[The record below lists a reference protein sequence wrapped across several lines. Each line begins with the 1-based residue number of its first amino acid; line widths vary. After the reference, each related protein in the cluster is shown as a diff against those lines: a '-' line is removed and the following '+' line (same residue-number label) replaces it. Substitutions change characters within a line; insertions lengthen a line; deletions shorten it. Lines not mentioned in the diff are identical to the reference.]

1 MSQPLVKLEDL
12 WKIYPVG
19 DEGVTALAGITLD
32 IHQGEYVAIMG
43 HSGSGKSTML
53 NMLGCLDR
61 PSKGKYFLGDDD
73 VSIMT
78 DAELSDVR
86 NRRIGFIFQSFNLI
100 NWLTLEQ
107 NIEVP
112 MFYLG
117 TSRTDRRPRAQELA
131 QLVGL
136 DQRLGHKPSEL
147 SGGQRQRVAIARSLA
162 NDPLILL
169 ADEPTGNLDTGT
181 TNEILDLFDTLHSRG
196 RTIIMVTHEDDV
208 AARAQ
213 RVITMRDG
221 QIIYDGPP
229 RDGGNLR

>member
-1 MSQPLVKLEDL
+1 MNQVLVKLEDL

-19 DEGVTALAGITLD
+19 DQKVVALGGIDLE
-32 IHQGEYVAIMG
+32 ISQGEYVAIMG

-61 PSKGKYFLGDDD
+61 PSKGKYHLGGDD
-73 VSIMT
+73 VSIMS
-78 DAELSDVR
+78 DSELSDVR
-86 NRRIGFIFQSFNLI
+86 NNRIGFIFQSFNLI
-100 NWLTLEQ
+100 SWLTLEQ

-112 MFYLG
+112 MFYKG
-117 TSRTDRRPRAQELA
+117 VPRTERSPRRNELA
-131 QLVGL
+131 KLVGL
-136 DQRLGHKPSEL
+136 DERLGHRPNEL

-169 ADEPTGNLDTGT
+169 ADEPTGNLDTKT
-181 TNEILDLFDTLHSRG
+181 TLEILDLFDTLHSRG

-229 RDGGNLR
+229 KVGGNL

>member
-1 MSQPLVKLEDL
+1 MSQVLVKLENL

-19 DEGVTALAGITLD
+19 TQEVVALGGVDLEIK
-32 IHQGEYVAIMG
+32 QGEYVAIMG

-61 PSKGKYFLGDDD
+61 PSKGKYHLGSDD
-73 VSIMT
+73 VSVMS
-78 DAELSDVR
+78 DSELSDVR
-86 NRRIGFIFQSFNLI
+86 NNRIGFIFQSFNLI
-100 NWLTLEQ
+100 SWLTLEQ

-112 MFYLG
+112 MFYKG
-117 TSRTDRRPRAQELA
+117 VPRAERSPKSSKLA
-131 QLVGL
+131 KLVGL
-136 DQRLGHKPSEL
+136 EERLGHRPNEL

-169 ADEPTGNLDTGT
+169 ADEPTGNLDTKT
-181 TNEILDLFDTLHSRG
+181 TFEILDLFDELHSRG

-229 RDGGNLR
+229 KAEGNL